1 MAIKIDMLRCFQAV
15 ANHGSLAAAATVL
28 GRTPSAISMMLK
40 QFEEHIGAPLFET
53 ARKARLTPLGALILT
68 EAQRELGHFDRTIQA
83 IEGLS
88 QAKLGSVR
96 LAVTP
101 SVAQTVLPPVLQ
113 RFMQDHPKVRIDLR
127 DMDSTAVAD
136 ELIHD
141 RADIG
146 LASIASLPGFE
157 RQILFSDAFGV
168 VCRADH
174 PLSQNWHD
182 LSWADLQGVDFIVNG
197 LCAQISDEAFQ
208 PVLDAARLTV
218 RNTASLLGLVQAG
231 MGLTLLP
238 RLAVLPGFN
247 DLCFLPLRDTTV
259 RRTVWMVTPPRQMV
273 PPAVRAFAEVLRRL
287 RINDR
292 SSVDGSGTGIGKL
305 GHMVKDTD
313 ADTSADA
320 DADADPACG
329 RVV

>member
-208 PVLDAARLTV
+208 PVLDAARSTV
-218 RNTASLLGLVQAG
+218 RNTAALLGLVQAG

-313 ADTSADA
+313 AETSADA
-320 DADADPACG
+320 DADADAG
-329 RVV
+329 MR

>member
-292 SSVDGSGTGIGKL
+292 SSVGGSGTGIGKL
-305 GHMVKDTD
+305 SHMVKDTD
-313 ADTSADA
+313 ADMSADA
-320 DADADPACG
+320 DVDADAG
-329 RVV
+329 MR

>member
-15 ANHGSLAAAATVL
+15 ANHGSLAVAATVL

-182 LSWADLQGVDFIVNG
+182 LSWADLQGVDLSSMV
-197 LCAQISDEAFQ
+197 CAHRS
-208 PVLDAARLTV
+208 LMRL
-218 RNTASLLGLVQAG
+218 
-231 MGLTLLP
+231 
-238 RLAVLPGFN
+238 FN
-247 DLCFLPLRDTTV
+247 PSWT
-259 RRTVWMVTPPRQMV
+259 RR
-273 PPAVRAFAEVLRRL
+273 
-287 RINDR
+287 
-292 SSVDGSGTGIGKL
+292 G
-305 GHMVKDTD
+305 
-313 ADTSADA
+313 
-320 DADADPACG
+320 
-329 RVV
+329 

>member
-15 ANHGSLAAAATVL
+15 ANHGSLAAAAPVL

-113 RFMQDHPKVRIDLR
+113 RSMQDHPKVRIDLR

-218 RNTASLLGLVQAG
+218 RNTASLLRLVQAG

-273 PPAVRAFAEVLRRL
+273 PPAVRAFAEVLWRL

-313 ADTSADA
+313 AETSADA
-320 DADADPACG
+320 DADAG
-329 RVV
+329 MR

>member
-15 ANHGSLAAAATVL
+15 ANHGSLAVAATVL

-313 ADTSADA
+313 AETSADA
-320 DADADPACG
+320 DAG
-329 RVV
+329 MR

>member
-127 DMDSTAVAD
+127 DMDSTAVTD

-313 ADTSADA
+313 AETSADA
-320 DADADPACG
+320 DAG
-329 RVV
+329 MR

>member
-15 ANHGSLAAAATVL
+15 ANHGSMAAAATVL
-28 GRTPSAISMMLK
+28 SRTPSAISMVLK

-127 DMDSTAVAD
+127 DMDSTAVTD

-174 PLSQNWHD
+174 PLSQNCHD

-313 ADTSADA
+313 AETSADA
-320 DADADPACG
+320 DAG
-329 RVV
+329 MR

>member
-28 GRTPSAISMMLK
+28 GRTPSAISMTLK

-313 ADTSADA
+313 ADTMQMPM
-320 DADADPACG
+320 PAGG

>member
-15 ANHGSLAAAATVL
+15 AGQGSLAAAATAL
-28 GRTPSAISMMLK
+28 GRTPSAVSMMLK
-40 QFEEHIGAPLFET
+40 QFEDHIGAPLFET
-53 ARKARLTPLGALILT
+53 TRKARLTPLGALILA

-83 IEGLS
+83 IE
-88 QAKLGSVR
+88 
-96 LAVTP
+96 
-101 SVAQTVLPPVLQ
+101 VLPPVLLQ
-113 RFMQDHPKVRIDLR
+113 FMQDHPNVRIDLR
-127 DMDSTAVAD
+127 DMDSAAVAE
-136 ELIHD
+136 ELTHD

-146 LASIASLPGFE
+146 LASIAALPGFE
-157 RQILFSDAFGV
+157 RQTLFSDAFGV

-182 LSWADLQGVDFIVNG
+182 LNWTDLQGVDFIANG
-197 LCAQISDEAFQ
+197 LCAQITDEAFQ
-208 PVLDAARLTV
+208 PVLEAARLTV

-238 RLAVLPGFN
+238 RLAVLPGFS

-287 RINDR
+287 RVNDR
-292 SSVDGSGTGIGKL
+292 SSAAGSGTGLGKIGGLAK
-305 GHMVKDTD
+305 GMD
-313 ADTSADA
+313 AET
-320 DADADPACG
+320 G
-329 RVV
+329 MR

>member
-313 ADTSADA
+313 AETSADA
-320 DADADPACG
+320 DADADAG
-329 RVV
+329 MR

>member
-320 DADADPACG
+320 DADADAG
-329 RVV
+329 MR

>member
-174 PLSQNWHD
+174 SLSQNWHD

-259 RRTVWMVTPPRQMV
+259 RRTVWMVTPLRQMV

-313 ADTSADA
+313 ADTDA
-320 DADADPACG
+320 DADAG
-329 RVV
+329 RR

>member
-15 ANHGSLAAAATVL
+15 ANHGSLVAAATVL

-259 RRTVWMVTPPRQMV
+259 RRTVWMVTPLRQMV

-313 ADTSADA
+313 AETSADA
-320 DADADPACG
+320 DAG
-329 RVV
+329 MR

>member
-15 ANHGSLAAAATVL
+15 AGQGSLAAAATAL
-28 GRTPSAISMMLK
+28 GRTPSAVSMMLK
-40 QFEEHIGAPLFET
+40 QFEDHIGAPLFET
-53 ARKARLTPLGALILT
+53 TRKARLTPLGALILA

-101 SVAQTVLPPVLQ
+101 SVAQTVLPPVLLQ
-113 RFMQDHPKVRIDLR
+113 FMQDHPNVRIDLR
-127 DMDSTAVAD
+127 DMDSAAVAE
-136 ELIHD
+136 ELTHD

-146 LASIASLPGFE
+146 LASIAALPGFE
-157 RQILFSDAFGV
+157 RQTLFSDAFGV

-182 LSWADLQGVDFIVNG
+182 LNWTDLQGVDFIANG
-197 LCAQISDEAFQ
+197 LCAQITDEAFQ
-208 PVLDAARLTV
+208 PVLEAARLTV

-238 RLAVLPGFN
+238 RLAVLQGFS

-287 RINDR
+287 RVNDR
-292 SSVDGSGTGIGKL
+292 SSAAGFGTGLGKIDGL
-305 GHMVKDTD
+305 AKGMD
-313 ADTSADA
+313 AET
-320 DADADPACG
+320 G
-329 RVV
+329 MR

>member
-28 GRTPSAISMMLK
+28 GRTPSAVSMMLK

-313 ADTSADA
+313 ADTDA
-320 DADADPACG
+320 DADAG
-329 RVV
+329 RR

>member
-1 MAIKIDMLRCFQAV
+1 
-15 ANHGSLAAAATVL
+15 
-28 GRTPSAISMMLK
+28 
-40 QFEEHIGAPLFET
+40 
-53 ARKARLTPLGALILT
+53 
-68 EAQRELGHFDRTIQA
+68 
-83 IEGLS
+83 
-88 QAKLGSVR
+88 
-96 LAVTP
+96 
-101 SVAQTVLPPVLQ
+101 
-113 RFMQDHPKVRIDLR
+113 MQDHPKVRIDLR

-305 GHMVKDTD
+305 DHMVKDTD

-320 DADADPACG
+320 DADADAG
-329 RVV
+329 MR

>member
-320 DADADPACG
+320 DAG
-329 RVV
+329 MR

>member
-28 GRTPSAISMMLK
+28 GRTPSVISMMLK

-313 ADTSADA
+313 AETSADA
-320 DADADPACG
+320 DADADAG
-329 RVV
+329 MR

>member
-15 ANHGSLAAAATVL
+15 ANHGSLAAAATVV

-113 RFMQDHPKVRIDLR
+113 LFMQDHPKVRIDLR

-313 ADTSADA
+313 AETSADA
-320 DADADPACG
+320 DADAG
-329 RVV
+329 MR

>member
-28 GRTPSAISMMLK
+28 GRTPSAISMTLK

-313 ADTSADA
+313 ADTDA
-320 DADADPACG
+320 DADAG
-329 RVV
+329 KR

>member
-28 GRTPSAISMMLK
+28 GRTPSAISMTLK

-259 RRTVWMVTPPRQMV
+259 RRTVWMVTPLRQMV

-313 ADTSADA
+313 ADTDA
-320 DADADPACG
+320 DADAG
-329 RVV
+329 RR

>member
-273 PPAVRAFAEVLRRL
+273 PPAVWAFAEVLRRL

-313 ADTSADA
+313 AETSADA
-320 DADADPACG
+320 DADADAG
-329 RVV
+329 MR

>member
-292 SSVDGSGTGIGKL
+292 SSVDGSGTGICKL

-313 ADTSADA
+313 AETSADA
-320 DADADPACG
+320 DADADAG
-329 RVV
+329 MR

>member
-313 ADTSADA
+313 AETSADA
-320 DADADPACG
+320 DADVG
-329 RVV
+329 MR

>member
-313 ADTSADA
+313 ADTDA
-320 DADADPACG
+320 DADAG
-329 RVV
+329 RR

>member
-28 GRTPSAISMMLK
+28 GRTPSAISMTLK

-313 ADTSADA
+313 AETSADA
-320 DADADPACG
+320 DADADAG
-329 RVV
+329 MR

>member
-305 GHMVKDTD
+305 GHMVKNMD
-313 ADTSADA
+313 AETSADA
-320 DADADPACG
+320 DADADAG
-329 RVV
+329 MR

>member
-83 IEGLS
+83 IDGLS

-313 ADTSADA
+313 AETSADA
-320 DADADPACG
+320 DADAG
-329 RVV
+329 MR

>member
-313 ADTSADA
+313 AETSADA
-320 DADADPACG
+320 DAG
-329 RVV
+329 MR

>member
-292 SSVDGSGTGIGKL
+292 SSVDGSGAGIGKL

-313 ADTSADA
+313 ADADA
-320 DADADPACG
+320 G
-329 RVV
+329 RR

>member
-28 GRTPSAISMMLK
+28 GRTPSAISMTLK

-208 PVLDAARLTV
+208 PVLGAARLTV

-313 ADTSADA
+313 ADTDA
-320 DADADPACG
+320 DADAG
-329 RVV
+329 RR

>member
-313 ADTSADA
+313 ADTDADA
-320 DADADPACG
+320 DADAG
-329 RVV
+329 RR

>member
-287 RINDR
+287 WINDR

-313 ADTSADA
+313 AETSADA
-320 DADADPACG
+320 DAG
-329 RVV
+329 MR

>member
-313 ADTSADA
+313 AETSADA
-320 DADADPACG
+320 DAG
-329 RVV
+329 RR

>member
-28 GRTPSAISMMLK
+28 GRTPSAISMTLK

-259 RRTVWMVTPPRQMV
+259 RRTVWMVTPLRQMV

-313 ADTSADA
+313 AETSADA
-320 DADADPACG
+320 DAG
-329 RVV
+329 MR

>member
-146 LASIASLPGFE
+146 LASIASLPSFE

-208 PVLDAARLTV
+208 PVLDAARLTAV
-218 RNTASLLGLVQAG
+218 SYTH
-231 MGLTLLP
+231 LTLP
-238 RLAVLPGFN
+238 
-247 DLCFLPLRDTTV
+247 TTPYV
-259 RRTVWMVTPPRQMV
+259 
-273 PPAVRAFAEVLRRL
+273 
-287 RINDR
+287 
-292 SSVDGSGTGIGKL
+292 
-305 GHMVKDTD
+305 
-313 ADTSADA
+313 
-320 DADADPACG
+320 
-329 RVV
+329 